1 MRASTFALALSTV
14 PAALA
19 ANYDVTVGAGGNL
32 VFNPEYV
39 QAAVG
44 DTVTFT
50 FNPKNH
56 TVTQST
62 FDEPCKLN
70 PEGFNSG
77 FMPVDVGSVDLPHVM
92 LTVNHT
98 NPMWFYCQQQKPEPH
113 CQKGMVFAINPPP
126 EHDPHSFAAFKALA
140 MGSGSTPSSTAVDN
154 WSTPPPQ
161 TWHTATATV
170 SHEGSTWLTTY
181 TSYEG
186 TPQPTF
192 APQPVDHKIVVGV
205 DGKLAFGPANIS
217 AAIGDTVTFEFRPKN
232 HGVVQSSFSQP
243 CQPLEESTGVVGF
256 NSGLMPV
263 SADATEFPTFRI
275 TINDTAPIW
284 GYCPQTQPMSHC
296 GAGMVF
302 SINAVESG
310 PNNFANFVELAK
322 RTAGPPTSSGNGN
335 NGTSDNG
342 SDNGSDNS
350 NNDNGALPGAQRSV
364 ITIAGV
370 ISLALVLFV

>member
-1 MRASTFALALSTV
+1 MRISALGLAFASL
-14 PAALA
+14 PAVFA
-19 ANYDVTVGAGGNL
+19 ANYDVTVAPGGEL
-32 VFNPEYV
+32 VFSPEYV
-39 QAAVG
+39 QAAIG

-62 FDEPCKLN
+62 FDQPCKLN
-70 PEGFNSG
+70 PEGFNTN
-77 FMPVDVGSVDLPHVM
+77 FVPVDVGATDLPYRV

-98 NPMWFYCQQQKPEPH
+98 NPIWFYCQQQKPEPH
-113 CQKGMVFAINPPP
+113 CAKGMVFAINPPP
-126 EHDPHSFAAFKALA
+126 EGDPRSFSAFKALA
-140 MGSGSTPSSTAVDN
+140 MSSATPSSSAVDN

-161 TWHTATATV
+161 TWYTATATV
-170 SHEGSTWLTTY
+170 SNAGSTWVTTY

-186 TPQPTF
+186 TTQPTF

-205 DGKLAFGPANIS
+205 DGQLAFGPANIS
-217 AAIGDTVTFEFRPKN
+217 AAIGDTVTFEFHPKN

-243 CQPLEESTGVVGF
+243 CQPLQESTGVVGF

-310 PNNFANFVELAK
+310 PNNFANFQELAK
-322 RTAGPPTSSGNGN
+322 RMNGSPTSSGGNSAPSGGSSDNTNDN
-335 NGTSDNG
+335 NGAIS
-342 SDNGSDNS
+342 SLSHS
-350 NNDNGALPGAQRSV
+350 SMSV
-364 ITIAGV
+364 VGL
-370 ISLALVLFV
+370 ISLTLVFFA